1 MMKNEIKDSAS
12 KAVTLAL
19 STLLVELVRKG
30 IGALMGKPKD
40 KNV

>member
-19 STLLVELVRKG
+19 STLLVELVRKAVSA
-30 IGALMGKPKD
+30 ISGKKD
-40 KNV
+40 DK